1 MSTFRVFRWVAW
13 IALASYVVILLTMTH
28 LPRPPGVFEGRNDK
42 TLHFL
47 AYFVL
52 GCCAYF
58 AAAVTLPD
66 RKWIGVWLL
75 ISGSL
80 FALFDETTQPF
91 FKRSA
96 DVFDWIADIIGLSAA
111 MIVAMAIQWGLRR
124 FRRQSLAD
132 RYGAGR

>member
-1 MSTFRVFRWVAW
+1 VSTIRVCRWVAW

-28 LPRPPGVFEGRNDK
+28 LPRPPGVLEGRNDK

-58 AAAVTLPD
+58 ATAVTLPD

-80 FALFDETTQPF
+80 FALIDETTQPF
-91 FKRSA
+91 FKRHA

-111 MIVAMAIQWGLRR
+111 MIVAMTIHWGLTRIGKRR
-124 FRRQSLAD
+124 A
-132 RYGAGR
+132 